1 MPGLCRG
8 PSAGALQ
15 GFKAVPDRSD
25 ERNQAIIP
33 FRQIVLVASLL
44 LSWVGVIA
52 LANKARAG
60 DCLAGPNSPAPPG
73 SHWYYRLDWA
83 TQRKCWYVRSLS
95 QSDHQA
101 KTPAPK
107 GQDSLLPSV
116 PGAARP
122 QPAADNASLS
132 VGPGN
137 TNSPSAPVEAFGV
150 KPNGGSVSGGT
161 TDEPT
166 FSTLAVSA
174 SRQEATSPETNAQA
188 AASPSD
194 GTSFDAT
201 NNAAASSS
209 PKEPAQQANRFPEFT
224 PEPAPGTLVTA
235 PAGSRGDGPVDNAE
249 TPIKLFVFIVILGV
263 LVLGILSFAI
273 PKRFKNQANKIRA
286 SAEVSEIAAS
296 IASKLAR
303 NRDDSGES
311 GDLQQAE
318 AFVPNEANLACENER
333 LAESAASKRVT
344 AQMLPPR
351 PHMKATSDEYW
362 ANADACLNWAR
373 EAPTDEIRL
382 GCLALAETWLK
393 VAMRNDGGAT
403 SALPR
408 APTL

>member
-1 MPGLCRG
+1 MPGRLAG
-8 PSAGALQ
+8 SVPVIATLVLAALGVEAPSAT
-15 GFKAVPDRSD
+15 
-25 ERNQAIIP
+25 
-33 FRQIVLVASLL
+33 
-44 LSWVGVIA
+44 
-52 LANKARAG
+52 ARAE
-60 DCLAGPNSPAPPG
+60 DCLASPNSPAPKG
-73 SHWYYRLDWA
+73 SWWYYRLDWA

-107 GQDSLLPSV
+107 GQLLPSA

-137 TNSPSAPVEAFGV
+137 TDLPSAPVEAFGV

-161 TDEPT
+161 TDEHT

-194 GTSFDAT
+194 GTSFGAT

-224 PEPAPGTLVTA
+224 PEPAVTA

-303 NRDDSGES
+303 NRDDSGEA

-318 AFVPNEANLACENER
+318 AFVPNEANLACENEQ
-333 LAESAASKRVT
+333 LAESAASKRAT

-351 PHMKATSDEYW
+351 PHIKATSDEYW

>member
-1 MPGLCRG
+1 MPGRLAG
-8 PSAGALQ
+8 SVPVIATLVLAALGVEAPSAT
-15 GFKAVPDRSD
+15 
-25 ERNQAIIP
+25 
-33 FRQIVLVASLL
+33 
-44 LSWVGVIA
+44 
-52 LANKARAG
+52 ARAE
-60 DCLAGPNSPAPPG
+60 DCLASPNSPAPKG
-73 SHWYYRLDWA
+73 SWWYYRLDWA

-101 KTPAPK
+101 KTSAPK
-107 GQDSLLPSV
+107 GQHSLLPSV

-137 TNSPSAPVEAFGV
+137 TDSPSAPVEAFGV

-161 TDEPT
+161 TDGPT

-194 GTSFDAT
+194 GTSFGAT

-209 PKEPAQQANRFPEFT
+209 PKELAQQANRFPKFT
-224 PEPAPGTLVTA
+224 PEPAPGTLITA
-235 PAGSRGDGPVDNAE
+235 PAGSRGDGPVDNAK
-249 TPIKLFVFIVILGV
+249 TPIKLFVLVVILGV

-286 SAEVSEIAAS
+286 NAEVSEIAAS

-303 NRDDSGES
+303 NRDDSVES

-318 AFVPNEANLACENER
+318 AFVPNKANLACENEQ

-351 PHMKATSDEYW
+351 PHIKATSDEYW

-382 GCLALAETWLK
+382 GSLALAETWLK
-393 VAMRNDGGAT
+393 VAMRNDGGGT
-403 SALPR
+403 SPLPR